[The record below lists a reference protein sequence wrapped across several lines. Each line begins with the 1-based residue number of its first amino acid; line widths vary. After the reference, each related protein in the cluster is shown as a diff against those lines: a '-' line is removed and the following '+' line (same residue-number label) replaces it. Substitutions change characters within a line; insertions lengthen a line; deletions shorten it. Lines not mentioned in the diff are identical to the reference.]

1 MTLVADVTTTRLSGQ
16 THIDALLNSSPG
28 WNWLLPSRNVINY
41 SFSVTQ
47 GNESG
52 NPGISGGLTAFNATQ
67 QAACLSQLSYISKLT
82 GIVFNAVT
90 DGSSADLHFANTDII
105 TSDSTSGLCSSSFGY
120 AFNSNNVVTSYTAD
134 AYVYLDNVEW
144 GAENANPTVN
154 SIGYETLL
162 HELGHA
168 MGLKHPFE
176 TSPTLPVA
184 QDTTANTVMSYT
196 RSGGPYAS
204 FNPYDVAALM
214 WIYGGDGLGGALGS
228 SSAGVYLVG
237 SATANTLS
245 GTGGNDKLE
254 GLAGNDT
261 LDGGSGTDTALY
273 SASRAS
279 YTLTKSGAGF
289 KIAALSAADGTD
301 TVTNIE
307 RLQFSDAKL
316 ALDTGVSA
324 AAGKSALL
332 IGAVLGKA
340 SLTNKTLVGELLTF
354 FDTGATLR
362 DAATVLVN
370 NHIMDSLA
378 GSSSTDAYVNLI
390 YKAVVGQAATPSATA
405 ELAAYINGG
414 TYTKIEFLAV
424 AAELPLNQTNVDLV
438 GLQQTGIPYL

>member
-1 MTLVADVTTTRLSGQ
+1 MTLVSDVTTTRLSGQ
-16 THIDALLNSSPG
+16 THIDALLSDSPG
-28 WNWLLPSRNVINY
+28 WNWLLPTRNVINF

-52 NPGISGGLTAFNATQ
+52 NPSISGGVTAFNAAQ
-67 QAACLSQLSYISKLT
+67 QAACLSQLSYITKLT

-90 DGSSADLHFANTDII
+90 DGSTADLHFANTNII
-105 TSDSTSGLCSSSFGY
+105 TSESTSGLCSLSFGY
-120 AFNSNNVVTSYTAD
+120 SFNSNDVVTSYSAD

-144 GAENANPTVN
+144 GTQNANPTVN
-154 SIGYETLL
+154 SSGFETLL

-176 TSPTLPVA
+176 GSPTLPA
-184 QDTTANTVMSYT
+184 ALDNTANTVMSYT
-196 RSGGPYAS
+196 NSGGPYAS
-204 FNPYDVAALM
+204 FNPYDIAALM
-214 WIYGGDGLGGALGS
+214 WLYGGDGLGGALGS

-237 SATANTLS
+237 SATANAIS

-261 LDGGSGTDTALY
+261 LDGGSGTDLAIFA
-273 SASRAS
+273 SSRAS

-289 KIAALSAADGTD
+289 TLAAKSGSDGTD
-301 TVTNIE
+301 TITNVE

-316 ALDTGVSA
+316 ALDTGSSA
-324 AAGKSALL
+324 AGGKAALL

-354 FDTGATLR
+354 FDTGSTLS

-370 NHIMDSLA
+370 NHIMDALA
-378 GSSSTDAYVNLI
+378 GGSSTNAYVNLI
-390 YKAVVGQAATPSATA
+390 YQAVVGQAATPAATA

-424 AAELPLNQTNVDLV
+424 AAELSLNQTNVDLI
-438 GLQQTGIPYL
+438 GLQQTGLAYL

>member
-1 MTLVADVTTTRLSGQ
+1 M
-16 THIDALLNSSPG
+16 
-28 WNWLLPSRNVINY
+28 
-41 SFSVTQ
+41 
-47 GNESG
+47 
-52 NPGISGGLTAFNATQ
+52 
-67 QAACLSQLSYISKLT
+67 
-82 GIVFNAVT
+82 
-90 DGSSADLHFANTDII
+90 
-105 TSDSTSGLCSSSFGY
+105 
-120 AFNSNNVVTSYTAD
+120 TSYTAD